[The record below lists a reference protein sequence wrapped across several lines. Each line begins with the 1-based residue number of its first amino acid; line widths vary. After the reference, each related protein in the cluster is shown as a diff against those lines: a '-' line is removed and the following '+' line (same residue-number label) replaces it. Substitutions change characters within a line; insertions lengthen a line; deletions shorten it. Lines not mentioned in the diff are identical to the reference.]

1 MTSILTFTVTSLRVS
16 SDMPIQ
22 ADYLPLITIYF
33 MMSIFYTLIGFAWY
47 VVQFDY
53 FISIWCNKII
63 RYKYFF

>member
-53 FISIWCNKII
+53 FISI
-63 RYKYFF
+63 

>member
-47 VVQFDY
+47 VVQFDH
-53 FISIWCNKII
+53 FISI
-63 RYKYFF
+63 